1 MPDIVGN
8 IASVSSDTQ
17 NDCCQYCLDS
27 FNNTLA
33 AFFHDSVCTCLEI
46 SHITVPFNGS
56 FYTYI
61 TRDPIRLNQSEYE
74 CGHRGSFNLLT
85 LYFVVSSKELF
96 YVQFTNMDLN
106 SSLLTS
112 VLMLTPDSKQ
122 INYDYTT
129 VGISISA
136 TGHSSDNF
144 FQDLAYIFLV
154 GFVNVTTQFAL
165 SYTRVTN
172 SPERLIVYLKPFIVV
187 ANVKKSQAASSVLDV
202 YAYNAIKQNTFTSVT
217 SIKNDF
223 DDSTADS
230 ENVTF
235 VIYFNE
241 KLLRHKEHYFVV
253 SGMVSNLATQL
264 FVGTNMFKITIPR
277 LRIGVKFLLNVFF
290 YSLLKDQQ
298 QFESLYHELSAIT
311 YQNGTPVQTLVH
323 FNKQYSDIVVQ
334 KRAGN
339 RKFIGDRLSLLQFN
353 NVFLVCERAIDRTRN
368 YCGILSSKN
377 TTTFT
382 RLSAIFVEPICFDSI
397 TETIYFEDK
406 FGNILSYNYFNKTS
420 IRLTDTK
427 KKVLQLPSLILPF
440 TASKDRRLFCCNTNS
455 LIGNYSG
462 LPYYIN
468 ANTLKITSQNIFY
481 WTPPN
486 IYIPKIF

>member
-1 MPDIVGN
+1 MSMLYVTQNHHNLYPGIFFGIILLLASYRSAKGCLWQENLMPDIVGN

-144 FQDLAYIFLV
+144 FQDLAYIFL
-154 GFVNVTTQFAL
+154 
-165 SYTRVTN
+165 
-172 SPERLIVYLKPFIVV
+172 
-187 ANVKKSQAASSVLDV
+187 
-202 YAYNAIKQNTFTSVT
+202 
-217 SIKNDF
+217 
-223 DDSTADS
+223 
-230 ENVTF
+230 
-235 VIYFNE
+235 YF
-241 KLLRHKEHYFVV
+241 
-253 SGMVSNLATQL
+253 
-264 FVGTNMFKITIPR
+264 
-277 LRIGVKFLLNVFF
+277 
-290 YSLLKDQQ
+290 
-298 QFESLYHELSAIT
+298 
-311 YQNGTPVQTLVH
+311 
-323 FNKQYSDIVVQ
+323 
-334 KRAGN
+334 
-339 RKFIGDRLSLLQFN
+339 
-353 NVFLVCERAIDRTRN
+353 
-368 YCGILSSKN
+368 
-377 TTTFT
+377 
-382 RLSAIFVEPICFDSI
+382 
-397 TETIYFEDK
+397 
-406 FGNILSYNYFNKTS
+406 
-420 IRLTDTK
+420 
-427 KKVLQLPSLILPF
+427 
-440 TASKDRRLFCCNTNS
+440 
-455 LIGNYSG
+455 
-462 LPYYIN
+462 
-468 ANTLKITSQNIFY
+468 
-481 WTPPN
+481 
-486 IYIPKIF
+486 